1 MKKHVLTLALLGFGA
16 VSTQAFAQID
26 EALASQSGC
35 LACHKQSEKLIGP
48 SYDEV
53 YEKYKDDDGAVD
65 YLIEKV
71 TAGGSGVWGAVP
83 MTPNG
88 HIPAEDIETLVLQ
101 IMHEE

>member
-1 MKKHVLTLALLGFGA
+1 MKKHVLTLALLGLGV
-16 VSTQAFAQID
+16 VSSQAFAQID
-26 EALASQSGC
+26 QDLAMQSGC
-35 LACHKQSEKLIGP
+35 LACHKQSEVLIGP
-48 SYDEV
+48 SYDSV

-71 TAGGSGVWGAVP
+71 TIGGSGVWGAVP

-88 HIPAEDIETLVLQ
+88 HIPSEDIETLVLQ